1 MAKKETAQKPA
12 EQAAAAPV
20 LQCVNQ
26 YIRDMSF
33 ENIAAQKNMGKQVN
47 PEISVQVN
55 LDARKGGDDQYE
67 VIQKLTVSAVAEKE
81 TVFLLE
87 LDYAGLF
94 NIKNVPE
101 EQLHPVLMIE
111 CPRLLFP
118 FLRRIVR
125 DVTADG
131 GYPPLNIDTI
141 DFLALYRGE
150 IERRQ
155 AADAA
160 AATKN

>member
-1 MAKKETAQKPA
+1 MAKEKEAAAQPQEA
-12 EQAAAAPV
+12 PAAPV
-20 LQCVNQ
+20 LNCVNQ
-26 YIRDMSF
+26 YIRDLSF
-33 ENIAAQKNMGKQVN
+33 ENIAAQKNVGKQVQ
-47 PEISVQVN
+47 PEITVQVN
-55 LDARKGGDDQYE
+55 LDARKGGEDTYE

-81 TVFLLE
+81 TVFMLE

-94 NIKNVPE
+94 SITNVPE

-131 GYPPLNIDTI
+131 GYPPLNIDNI
-141 DFLALYRGE
+141 DFMALYRQE
-150 IERRQ
+150 LERR
-155 AADAA
+155 AAE